1 MNVEIGN
8 EVSQFPEK
16 EYMNGIFFAVWKGA
30 MGGPRGGEY
39 YISKPRGSSGK
50 IYTLG
55 GPSSCMKRSIL
66 FLEIVNFSEMK
77 KKQRSYETRERRI
90 APLSVY

>member
-1 MNVEIGN
+1 MEIGT
-8 EVSQFPEK
+8 EAPQFPEK
-16 EYMNGIFFAVWKGA
+16 EYMNGIFCAVWKGA

-55 GPSSCMKRSIL
+55 AEGKHFVSGNS
-66 FLEIVNFSEMK
+66 
-77 KKQRSYETRERRI
+77 
-90 APLSVY
+90 